1 MVNAVNLISEESIG
15 GVAAGL
21 FFGNFGLEAR
31 NLGLQS
37 LNPLFQ
43 FGHGNCIKIFADNH
57 VGRLFRFVVEV
68 HGPGSLLASHF
79 AIAEAGSA
87 THCGTKRNEGMKAI
101 EIKAP
106 GGPEVLQIGEF
117 PTPQP
122 GKGQVLVKVHAAG
135 VNRPDILQR
144 QGGYPPPPGAPAT
157 PGLEI
162 AGEVTA
168 LGEGAARYR
177 VGDKVCALVPGG
189 GYAEYCV
196 VAEDNA
202 LPVPQGFSMIEAA
215 AVPETYFTVWTNVF
229 DRGRLQPGETI
240 LIHGGSSGIGTT
252 AVQLAKA
259 FGSTIVVTAGSDE
272 KCAECLG
279 LGADAAINYRTQD
292 FVEVLKTRNIA
303 PDVIL
308 DMVGGDY
315 VARNLRCIAMNGRI
329 VNIAFQKGSKVEIDL
344 LPVML
349 KRLTLTGSTLRP
361 RTVAEKAEI
370 AKSLEAKAWPLFS
383 AGKCKP
389 VIFKTFPLA
398 DAAGAHRLMESS
410 QHVGKIVLTV

>member
-1 MVNAVNLISEESIG
+1 
-15 GVAAGL
+15 
-21 FFGNFGLEAR
+21 
-31 NLGLQS
+31 
-37 LNPLFQ
+37 
-43 FGHGNCIKIFADNH
+43 
-57 VGRLFRFVVEV
+57 
-68 HGPGSLLASHF
+68 
-79 AIAEAGSA
+79 
-87 THCGTKRNEGMKAI
+87 MKAI
-101 EIKAP
+101 EIRVP
-106 GGPEVLQIGEF
+106 GGPDVLQIGEL
-117 PTPQP
+117 PVPKP
-122 GKGQVLVKVHAAG
+122 SKGQVLVKVHAAG

-162 AGEVTA
+162 AGEVVA
-168 LGEGAARYR
+168 LGEGTVRYR

-202 LPVPQGFSMIEAA
+202 LPVPLGFSMVEAA
-215 AVPETYFTVWTNVF
+215 AIPETYFTVWTNVF
-229 DRGRLQPGETI
+229 DRARLQSGETI

-252 AVQLAKA
+252 AIQLAKA
-259 FGSTIVVTAGSDE
+259 FGATVVVTAGSDE
-272 KCAECLG
+272 KCAECVS
-279 LGADAAINYRTQD
+279 LGADVAINYRSHD
-292 FVEVLKTRNIA
+292 FVEDLKVRSIA

-315 VARNLRCIAMNGRI
+315 VGRNLRCIAMNGRI
-329 VNIAFQKGSKVEIDL
+329 VNIAFQKGSKVEVDL

-361 RTVAEKAEI
+361 RTVAEKADI
-370 AKSLEAKAWPLFS
+370 AKSLEAKVWPLFS

-398 DAAGAHRLMESS
+398 EASEAHRLMESS
-410 QHVGKIVLTV
+410 QHVGKIILTV